1 MMKIGTVGCAGRMG
15 LAVIKEIIAT
25 NGADVAGGTEV
36 AGPAIGQDLG
46 GLVGSKEVG
55 VVVTSDPEEL
65 FAAAD
70 VVIDFTAP
78 AATLIHARCAAQVGT
93 SYVVGTTGLGSEE
106 QAAIDAAAK
115 TVPVIQAPN
124 FSVGVNVAF
133 EVTQQ
138 VAAILGLEYDIEVV
152 EIHHRH
158 KADAPSGTAI
168 GLGEAAARGRGVE
181 LTDVQRLSREGFSGP
196 RPEGEIGF
204 ATLRGGGV
212 VGDHT
217 VVFAGEHERVE
228 VTHKAASRA
237 IFARGAVRAALWQK
251 GKAPGLYSMADV
263 LGFR

>member
-1 MMKIGTVGCAGRMG
+1 MKIGAVGCAGRMG

-25 NGADVAGGTEV
+25 DGADVAGGTEL
-36 AGPAIGQDLG
+36 AGPVVGQDLG
-46 GLVGSKEVG
+46 SLVGSNVVG
-55 VVVTSDPEEL
+55 VAVTSDPEEL
-65 FAAAD
+65 FSIAD
-70 VVIDFTAP
+70 VVIDFTVP
-78 AATLIHARCAAQVGT
+78 AATLIHAQCAASIGT
-93 SYVVGTTGLGSEE
+93 SYVVGTTGLGPEE
-106 QAAIDAAAK
+106 QEAIDVAAK

-138 VAAILGLEYDIEVV
+138 MASILGLDYDIEVV

-158 KADAPSGTAI
+158 KTDAPSGTAL

-181 LTDVQRLSREGFSGP
+181 LTDVQRLSREGFTGS
-196 RPEGEIGF
+196 RPDGQIGF

-217 VVFAGEHERVE
+217 IVFAGEHERVE
-228 VTHKAASRA
+228 VTHKAGSRA
-237 IFARGAVRAALWQK
+237 IFAKGAVRAALWQK
-251 GKAPGLYSMADV
+251 DKSPGLYSMADV